1 VSPRDWKFRLED
13 MVESI
18 DLIEEYVKNM
28 DRNSWSQDRK
38 TIDAVIRNLEVIG
51 EAAKHLPA
59 ELQERYPDIP
69 WFHIQGMR
77 NLLIHEYFG
86 VDTDIL
92 WQTIE
97 KDLPSLKSRILE
109 IIADG

>member
-1 VSPRDWKFRLED
+1 VFPRDWKFRLED